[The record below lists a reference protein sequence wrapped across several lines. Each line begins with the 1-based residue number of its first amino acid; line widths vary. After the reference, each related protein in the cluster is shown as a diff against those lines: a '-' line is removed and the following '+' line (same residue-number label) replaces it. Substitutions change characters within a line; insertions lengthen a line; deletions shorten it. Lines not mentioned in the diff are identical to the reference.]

1 MSVSAA
7 VKDRLSRASY
17 DAIVIGSGPNG
28 LAAAITVA
36 QKGRSVIVLEAQPT
50 LGGGARTAELT
61 LPGFKHDLCSAIHPM
76 AVASPFFRSLPLAEH
91 GLEWIHPPAP
101 LAHPLDDGTAAMLER
116 PVGQASSMPNA
127 SEQFSFPW
135 QLSLHATCATL
146 GPDAVAYRR
155 LMEPLLAANEALFEE
170 TLRPLRFPHHPLLL
184 MAFGFRAIRSAR
196 ALANSYFRGREAKAL
211 LAGLAG
217 HAILPLDQTLSAAVA
232 VMLGL
237 AGHAVGWPLPRGGS
251 QSITNALI
259 SYLKS
264 LGGEVLAD
272 CRVDSLA
279 DLPPA
284 RAYFFDTSPR
294 AMSQIGGDKLPAGFR
309 HKLERFRYGPG
320 VFKLDWALSRPIPWR
335 APECSRAA
343 TLHLGGTL
351 DEIASSEQQ
360 VFDGKHPDKPYVLLA
375 QQSLFDS
382 TRAPEGKH
390 TGWAYCHVPAGST
403 VDMTETIERQV
414 ERFAPGFRD
423 CILARSKLNTT
434 DVHHHNANYIGGDIA
449 CGSMTLLQ
457 TFLRPTSRLY
467 TTPNPSLFLC
477 SSSTPPGPGV
487 HGLCGSFAAQ
497 AALRSALK

>member
-1 MSVSAA
+1 MQLPRS
-7 VKDRLSRASY
+7 SY

-28 LAAAITVA
+28 LAAAIAVA

-61 LPGFKHDLCSAIHPM
+61 LPGFQHDLCSAIHPM
-76 AVASPFFRSLPLAEH
+76 AVASPFFRSLPLADH

-101 LAHPLDDGTAAMLER
+101 LAHPLDDGTAAVLER
-116 PVGQASSMPNA
+116 
-127 SEQFSFPW
+127 
-135 QLSLHATCATL
+135 SLDDTGRTL
-146 GPDAVAYRR
+146 GPDAAAYRR
-155 LMEPLLAANEALFEE
+155 LMEPLLAASEALFDE

-184 MAFGFRAIRSAR
+184 AAFGFRAIRSAR

-264 LGGEVLAD
+264 LGGDVLANS
-272 CRVDSLA
+272 RVDSLA

-294 AMSQIGGDKLPAGFR
+294 AMANVCGDRLPTGFR
-309 HKLERFRYGPG
+309 HKLERYRYGPG
-320 VFKLDWALSRPIPWR
+320 VFKLDWALSQPIPWR
-335 APECSRAA
+335 SLECSRAG

-351 DEIASSEQQ
+351 DEIAASEQQ
-360 VFDGKHPDKPYVLLA
+360 VFDGKHSDRPYVLLA
-375 QQSLFDS
+375 QQSLFDQ
-382 TRAPEGKH
+382 TRAPNGKH

-403 VDMTETIERQV
+403 IDMTDAIEGQV
-414 ERFAPGFRD
+414 ERFAPGFHD
-423 CILARSKLNTT
+423 CILARRKLNTA
-434 DVHHHNANYIGGDIA
+434 DVQHHNANYIGGDIA

-457 TFLRPTSRLY
+457 TFLRPTARLY
-467 TTPNPSLFLC
+467 TTPNPAIYLC
-477 SSSTPPGPGV
+477 SSATPPGPGV

-497 AALRSALK
+497 AALGTALK